1 MYALPLNLLSKRY
14 FIDKSLCRKHATKNN
29 NDNINLMLKAKCFL
43 FNYYLQHYGKEDD
56 SLQYLVE
63 NRGGTP
69 KPVPAFLHAVQG
81 KASIAALLVLP
92 GQDTGGA
99 PTVGTHRQIL
109 CKLPCGQPEV
119 SELLQRRTVPALQR
133 EAPHNAPHRG
143 EYPSPPPVAQNHSWS
158 EQISSDDA
166 LSIDA
171 SDPGTETRPLQP
183 EPEKGALLE
192 TGAETRPFRPS
203 QRGETETRTF
213 RPLLQHE
220 RRTHKRRLRR
230 RQAHNPARLETR
242 SLQLHRASSFRAGL
256 TNRASIEAH
265 SLLPMTAILPTAV
278 VKIEAR
284 GRLHL
289 IRALIDACA
298 PTSLIARDLAREL
311 QLEQTHI
318 GGQRGCL
325 LVLRGRHGTNTRIS
339 THVRVMNDYMRISP
353 TTTLD
358 CDIAAPYT
366 HIKLA
371 DPNFY
376 KSSPIR
382 LVLGADV
389 YSRIMTQQVMPQT
402 FGQLLAQGSIFG
414 WVLSGTAR
422 Y

>member
-1 MYALPLNLLSKRY
+1 M
-14 FIDKSLCRKHATKNN
+14 
-29 NDNINLMLKAKCFL
+29 
-43 FNYYLQHYGKEDD
+43 
-56 SLQYLVE
+56 
-63 NRGGTP
+63 
-69 KPVPAFLHAVQG
+69 
-81 KASIAALLVLP
+81 
-92 GQDTGGA
+92 
-99 PTVGTHRQIL
+99 
-109 CKLPCGQPEV
+109 
-119 SELLQRRTVPALQR
+119 
-133 EAPHNAPHRG
+133 
-143 EYPSPPPVAQNHSWS
+143 
-158 EQISSDDA
+158 SSDDA
-166 LSIDA
+166 LSIYA
-171 SDPGTETRPLQP
+171 SDPGTETRP
-183 EPEKGALLE
+183 EPEEGERFE

-213 RPLLQHE
+213 RPLLRHE
-220 RRTHKRRLRR
+220 RRSLKRRLHR

-256 TNRASIEAH
+256 TAP
-265 SLLPMTAILPTAV
+265 SLLPTTAILPTAV

-289 IRALIDACA
+289 VRALIDACA
-298 PTSLIARDLAREL
+298 PTSLIARDLLREL
-311 QLEQTHI
+311 QLVQTDI

-339 THVRVMNDYMRISP
+339 THVRVMHNYMRISP

-358 CDIAAPYT
+358 SDLAAPYT

>member
-1 MYALPLNLLSKRY
+1 MTRYSALK
-14 FIDKSLCRKHATKNN
+14 KT
-29 NDNINLMLKAKCFL
+29 
-43 FNYYLQHYGKEDD
+43 
-56 SLQYLVE
+56 
-63 NRGGTP
+63 
-69 KPVPAFLHAVQG
+69 
-81 KASIAALLVLP
+81 AALHPNRYPLSC
-92 GQDTGGA
+92 T
-99 PTVGTHRQIL
+99 L
-109 CKLPCGQPEV
+109 CKGKHPLRLCSSFRAKTPE
-119 SELLQRRTVPALQR
+119 ERLR
-133 EAPHNAPHRG
+133 EALIGKYCINCLAVNHKSANCPSDARCRRCNEKHHTMLHIG
-143 EYPSPPPVAQNHSWS
+143 ENTRRRPAVPQNQPWS

-166 LSIDA
+166 LSIEA

-183 EPEKGALLE
+183 EPEEGELIE

-220 RRTHKRRLRR
+220 RRAHKRRLRR
-230 RQAHNPARLETR
+230 RQEHNSARLETR
-242 SLQLHRASSFRAGL
+242 SLQIHRASSFRAGL
-256 TNRASIEAH
+256 ADRASIATP
-265 SLLPMTAILPTAV
+265 SLLPTTAILPTAV

-289 IRALIDACA
+289 VRALIDACA
-298 PTSLIARDLAREL
+298 PTSLISHDLLKEL
-311 QLEQTHI
+311 QLVQTHI

-325 LVLRGRHGTNTRIS
+325 VVLRGRHGTNTRMS
-339 THVRVMNDYMRISP
+339 THVRVIHGYMRISP

-358 CDIAAPYT
+358 AAIAAPYT

-371 DPNFY
+371 DPNFH

-389 YSRIMTQQVMPQT
+389 YSRIMTQQVMSQT

>member
-1 MYALPLNLLSKRY
+1 MTRY
-14 FIDKSLCRKHATKNN
+14 GSLKKT
-29 NDNINLMLKAKCFL
+29 
-43 FNYYLQHYGKEDD
+43 
-56 SLQYLVE
+56 
-63 NRGGTP
+63 
-69 KPVPAFLHAVQG
+69 
-81 KASIAALLVLP
+81 AALHPNRYPLSCTLCKGKHPLRLCSSFRAKTPEERLREALIGKYCINCLAVN
-92 GQDTGGA
+92 
-99 PTVGTHRQIL
+99 HRSANCPSDARCRRCNEKHHTMLHIGENTRRRPAVPQIL
-109 CKLPCGQPEV
+109 
-119 SELLQRRTVPALQR
+119 
-133 EAPHNAPHRG
+133 
-143 EYPSPPPVAQNHSWS
+143 SWS
-158 EQISSDDA
+158 EQVSSDDA

-183 EPEKGALLE
+183 EPEEGELLE
-192 TGAETRPFRPS
+192 IGAETRPFRPS

-213 RPLLQHE
+213 RPLLQHG
-220 RRTHKRRLRR
+220 RRGHKRRLRR

-256 TNRASIEAH
+256 TNRAGRVAH
-265 SLLPMTAILPTAV
+265 SLLPTTAILPTAV
-278 VKIEAR
+278 VKIEAG

-298 PTSLIARDLAREL
+298 PTSLIARDLAVEL
-311 QLEQTHI
+311 KLEQTHI

-325 LVLRGRHGTNTRIS
+325 VVLRGRHGTNTRIS
-339 THVRVMNDYMRISP
+339 THVRTINGYMRISP

-358 CDIAAPYT
+358 SDLAAPYS

-389 YSRIMTQQVMPQT
+389 YSRIMTQQVMPHT
-402 FGQLLAQGSIFG
+402 FGQFLAQGSIFG

>member
-1 MYALPLNLLSKRY
+1 MTRYSSLKKTAVLHPNRYPLSCTLCKGKHPLRLCSSFRAKTPEERLREALIGKYCVNCLAINHRSANCPSDAR
-14 FIDKSLCRKHATKNN
+14 CRRCNEKHHTTLHIG
-29 NDNINLMLKAKCFL
+29 DNP
-43 FNYYLQHYGKEDD
+43 
-56 SLQYLVE
+56 
-63 NRGGTP
+63 RRR
-69 KPVPAFLHAVQG
+69 
-81 KASIAALLVLP
+81 
-92 GQDTGGA
+92 
-99 PTVGTHRQIL
+99 PTV
-109 CKLPCGQPEV
+109 P
-119 SELLQRRTVPALQR
+119 
-133 EAPHNAPHRG
+133 
-143 EYPSPPPVAQNHSWS
+143 QNPSWS
-158 EQISSDDA
+158 EQMSSDDA
-166 LSIDA
+166 LSIYA
-171 SDPGTETRPLQP
+171 SDAGTETRPLQP
-183 EPEKGALLE
+183 APEEELLE

-213 RPLLQHE
+213 RPLLRHE
-220 RRTHKRRLRR
+220 RRSHQRRLHR

-256 TNRASIEAH
+256 ADRASIATP
-265 SLLPMTAILPTAV
+265 SLLPTTAVLPTAV

-289 IRALIDACA
+289 VRALIDACA
-298 PTSLIARDLAREL
+298 PTSLIAHDLAREL
-311 QLEQTHI
+311 QLVQAHI

-325 LVLRGRHGTNTRIS
+325 VVLRGRHGTNTRIS

-358 CDIAAPYT
+358 SAIAAPYA

-371 DPNFY
+371 DPNFH

-389 YSRIMTQQVMPQT
+389 YSRIMTQQVMPLT

-414 WVLSGTAR
+414 WVLSGRTR